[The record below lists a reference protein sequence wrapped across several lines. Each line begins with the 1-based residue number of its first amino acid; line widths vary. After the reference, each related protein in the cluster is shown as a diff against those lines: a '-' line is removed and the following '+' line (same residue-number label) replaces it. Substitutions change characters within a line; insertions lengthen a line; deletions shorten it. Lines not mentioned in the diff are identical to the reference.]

1 MDRFLTKS
9 RATWI
14 LSGILLMAALNR
26 QDSFVYA
33 MFLGVTAMGA
43 LGYLL
48 PWLALR
54 SSTLERTGQWLQETQ
69 LDEDRALD
77 LGLRLRQGRWWPAWV
92 VEVEARW
99 EWSGREFLSRSTIA
113 TSRRGSAVPVLDNI
127 RFGCRGH
134 YYLRELRLR
143 SGFPLGLVHAQRV
156 LQVEQFAVVV
166 RPAQSPVVLPAA
178 WSASPDILGDDCR
191 GHAGDSLELNSLR
204 PYEPGH
210 AVRNVDWRASARAG
224 DLITRQ
230 YQRPA
235 SILVKLAID
244 PPGTAAVGLADGPA
258 EWSIKVAA
266 GVCASLE
273 RQGMRFELVHP
284 GETGARDMDTVLRE
298 LAIATPSATTWGMR
312 LHAESAQLRRGEQ
325 LLVVAAADAAA
336 PVLLTAALSATLLG
350 AQVMVVIATWPGA
363 AARFLAQGSRLRDE
377 LQMGGVQAWLASH

>member
-113 TSRRGSAVPVLDNI
+113 TSRRGSAVRHEVRRSD
-127 RFGCRGH
+127 G
-134 YYLRELRLR
+134 R
-143 SGFPLGLVHAQRV
+143 SGSG
-156 LQVEQFAVVV
+156 
-166 RPAQSPVVLPAA
+166 
-178 WSASPDILGDDCR
+178 
-191 GHAGDSLELNSLR
+191 GHAL
-204 PYEPGH
+204 
-210 AVRNVDWRASARAG
+210 
-224 DLITRQ
+224 
-230 YQRPA
+230 QR
-235 SILVKLAID
+235 
-244 PPGTAAVGLADGPA
+244 
-258 EWSIKVAA
+258 
-266 GVCASLE
+266 
-273 RQGMRFELVHP
+273 
-284 GETGARDMDTVLRE
+284 
-298 LAIATPSATTWGMR
+298 
-312 LHAESAQLRRGEQ
+312 
-325 LLVVAAADAAA
+325 
-336 PVLLTAALSATLLG
+336 
-350 AQVMVVIATWPGA
+350 
-363 AARFLAQGSRLRDE
+363 
-377 LQMGGVQAWLASH
+377 